1 MAKDEGEMYDEI
13 NTLVGSL
20 AHAFDLE
27 GPQVA
32 KAVEAGAMS
41 LQLGVDKEG
50 DRYVRAEFQGKMVM
64 VYPGAAKQEMVAQ
77 AGKVSQ
83 RGEPEAI

>member
-1 MAKDEGEMYDEI
+1 MSKKDDEMYDEI

-27 GPQVA
+27 GPQAA
-32 KAVEAGAMS
+32 KAVEAGAMT
-41 LQLGVDKEG
+41 LQLGVDAEG

-64 VYPGAAKQEMVAQ
+64 VYPGRAKEDMVKEAR
-77 AGKVSQ
+77 VVTQ
-83 RGEPEAI
+83 RDPEGSV

>member
-32 KAVEAGAMS
+32 KAVES
-41 LQLGVDKEG
+41 YNFV
-50 DRYVRAEFQGKMVM
+50 
-64 VYPGAAKQEMVAQ
+64 
-77 AGKVSQ
+77 
-83 RGEPEAI
+83 

>member
-1 MAKDEGEMYDEI
+1 MSKDDEMYDEI

-27 GPQVA
+27 GPQAA
-32 KAVEAGAMS
+32 KAVETGAMT
-41 LQLGVDKEG
+41 LKLGVDAEG

-64 VYPGAAKQEMVAQ
+64 VYPGRAKEEMVKQ
-77 AGKVSQ
+77 ARVVTQ
-83 RGEPEAI
+83 RDAEGSV